1 MKKSKAKNI
10 DKDNGKIS
18 EGADGLMKQ
27 LLADEKNKIKI
38 PQVGD
43 LVEGTVVDIG
53 KQTMYL
59 DLGPVGTGIIYGR
72 ELQDGFG
79 TLKTIKPGDKIKAT
93 VIDAENEEG
102 YIELSLRTA
111 SYELAWE
118 DIYKKLKDAE
128 IITVKIRE
136 ANRGGLIAEIY
147 GIKAFLPVSQ
157 LANEHYPRVEEGD
170 KSQIL
175 GLLNKFVNHDLK
187 VKIIDANKEEE
198 KLIVSEKETY
208 AAQEKEAISRL
219 KAGDAIEGMISG
231 VVDFGAFVKFTTLSD
246 TEMEGKKELEGL
258 VHISELAWQLIENPR
273 DIIKVGDR
281 VKAKIIGIDGTRIS
295 LSIKALKVDPW
306 DVIPYKV
313 GDIVDGKVHKITPYG
328 AFVYLN
334 KDIHGLI
341 HISELGSI
349 EEAKS
354 RLAVGRSEKFKI
366 ISLEPKEH
374 RMGLTL
380 AEKGSKSA
388 PEAPKAKEE
397 NPPAGGE
404 EKAKPAHSPDSKN
417 SPQTSSGQETKK
429 AEEKKEKTETK
440 KSESK
445 EKTETKSAKGGEKS
459 SHIKT
464 TEGKVKKETKKKPA
478 RLDSSESKRAAKK
491 TAKKK

>member
-1 MKKSKAKNI
+1 MKKNKVKNI
-10 DKDNGKIS
+10 DLNDGKNS
-18 EGADGLMKQ
+18 EGTDGLMKQ

-38 PQVGD
+38 PQIGD
-43 LVEGTVVDIG
+43 LVEGTVIDIG

-79 TLKTIKPGDKIKAT
+79 TLKTLKPGDKIKAT
-93 VIDAENEEG
+93 VVETENDEG
-102 YIELSLRTA
+102 YTELSLRTA
-111 SYELAWE
+111 SFELAWE

-175 GLLNKFVNHDLK
+175 TLLNKFVNRDLK
-187 VKIIDANKEEE
+187 VKVIDANKEEE
-198 KLIVSEKETY
+198 KLIISEKETY
-208 AAQEKEAISRL
+208 AAQEREAISLL
-219 KAGDAIEGMISG
+219 KAGDTVEGVISG
-231 VVDFGAFVKFTTLSD
+231 VVDFGAFVKFSLNGQTAAD
-246 TEMEGKKELEGL
+246 GKELEGL
-258 VHISELAWQLIENPR
+258 VHISELAWQLIEDPR
-273 DIIKVGDR
+273 DVIKVGDK
-281 VKAKIIGIDGTRIS
+281 VNAKIIGIDGTRIS
-295 LSIKALKVDPW
+295 LSIKALKEDPW

-313 GDIVDGKVHKITPYG
+313 GDVVEGKVHKITPYG

-354 RLAVGRSEKFKI
+354 RLAVGKSDKFKI

-374 RMGLTL
+374 RMGLAL
-380 AEKGSKSA
+380 ASKTSKPA
-388 PEAPKAKEE
+388 AETPKAAKEE
-397 NPPAGGE
+397 TKETAPEE
-404 EKAKPAHSPDSKN
+404 EKP
-417 SPQTSSGQETKK
+417 KK
-429 AEEKKEKTETK
+429 AAKEKTE
-440 KSESK
+440 E
-445 EKTETKSAKGGEKS
+445 
-459 SHIKT
+459 
-464 TEGKVKKETKKKPA
+464 KKETKKKT
-478 RLDSSESKRAAKK
+478 SSKA